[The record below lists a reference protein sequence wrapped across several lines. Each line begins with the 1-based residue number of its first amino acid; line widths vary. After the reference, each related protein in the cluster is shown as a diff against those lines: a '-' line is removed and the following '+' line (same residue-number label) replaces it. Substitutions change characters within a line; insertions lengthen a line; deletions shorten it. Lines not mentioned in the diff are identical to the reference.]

1 MELKEM
7 NVEQL
12 EARKAEIAAE
22 IDKPE
27 ADLDALESE
36 ARAIKEELERREAE
50 EAKKVEI
57 RKAVA
62 DGTAKNVEIV
72 ESRKEEKKVMPFEE
86 IRNSREY
93 GVAFAKYL
101 REGMKDDTECRALL
115 STNGTNESLSL
126 TGYVPVPT
134 FLENEIKT
142 AWEEHQLLNLV
153 KRSNFRGN
161 VKVGFELS
169 ATGANVHLEGDSAPD
184 EEVITI
190 GTVEIKAENIKKWI
204 TVSDETLEGT
214 TVDTIGYLYRE
225 IAHKITEKA
234 EEVLVG
240 KIVAAPAT
248 ATSTAVGVPEMGEAT
263 IAKDTIVKA
272 VALLSGQARNL
283 HIVMNRATY
292 PAFIALALG
301 ANYAVDVF
309 DGLKDR
315 IIFSDKVTAYSAAS
329 GDTPYLIIGDFG
341 YGFQANFPNGN
352 DMNLLVDNLSLAEK
366 DLVKLVGRMY
376 VGMAVVADKAFV
388 KVSKNP

>member
-1 MELKEM
+1 MDLKNM
-7 NVEQL
+7 TTSQL
-12 EARKAEIAAE
+12 EERKNAIAEE
-22 IDKPE
+22 IEKPE
-27 ADLDALESE
+27 ADLDMLENE
-36 ARAIKEELERREAE
+36 VRAIKEEIARRENE
-50 EAKKVEI
+50 EAKKAEI

-62 DGTAKNVEIV
+62 DGTAENMKVI
-72 ESRKEEKKVMPFEE
+72 ESRKEEKKVMSVEE
-86 IRNSREY
+86 IRNSRKY
-93 GVAFAKYL
+93 GAAFAKYL
-101 REGMKDDTECRALL
+101 REGMKDDAECRALL

-134 FLENEIKT
+134 FLETEIKT

-153 KRSNFRGN
+153 KRSNFKGN

-169 ATGANVHLEGDSAPD
+169 AGGASVHLEGDSAPD

-204 TVSDETLEGT
+204 TVSDEAIEGT

-292 PAFIALALG
+292 PVFIALAMG

-315 IIFSDKVTAYSAAS
+315 IIFSDKVTSYASATN
-329 GDTPYLIIGDFG
+329 DTPYLIIGDFG

-352 DMNLLVDNLSLAEK
+352 DMNLIVDNLSLAEK
-366 DLVKLVGRMY
+366 DLVKIVGRMY